1 MKRILTTTAAV
12 AIALSTLVAPAPAAT
27 TTGPRSVGCDPNS
40 QQVRLNVYQRENKF
54 IDAEGGFFDCDMP
67 DKVGYTIQ
75 VQLKNVIGWSDKVP
89 RKGSWPR
96 NQLTVTTFT
105 CTGQGTKTYRAQML
119 GYLGSG
125 EMWVRNS
132 KEIKVKC

>member
-1 MKRILTTTAAV
+1 MPASAE
-12 AIALSTLVAPAPAAT
+12 STGT
-27 TTGPRSVGCDPNS
+27 RSVGCDPNS

-54 IDAEGGFFDCDMP
+54 IDAKGGFFNCDMP
-67 DKVGYTIQ
+67 DTVGYTIQ

-89 RKGSWPR
+89 RAGSWPR

-105 CTGQGTKTYRAQML
+105 CTGQGTKTYRAQMF

-125 EMWVRNS
+125 KMWVRNS